1 MKTIIHYIYTLLFI
15 ALAGTATAQPKNN
28 ASQAVTISG
37 YLLNEQGKPMD
48 FATVTLLRAK
58 DSSVV
63 KGTLSTDAGTY
74 LFDRITP
81 GTYIV
86 SATTVGYQ
94 KSVSQ
99 AIQVSGEQLTV
110 NVPAIKMQPGS
121 KSLQTVNIVSSRP
134 LIERKADRTVMNI
147 ENSVLAAGNSALEV
161 LERAPG
167 VTIDKDDN
175 ISLKG
180 KQGVTVMINDKLTY
194 MSAAQLTIM
203 LKSMDA
209 STIQSIEII
218 TNPSA
223 KYDASGNSGIINI
236 KLKKNKQTGTNGNLS
251 LGVVQGKRFRD
262 NTSLTI
268 NHKQG
273 NLNLFGTISRG
284 DANRL
289 NILNIDRVVDSAATS
304 TYFKQRTELRSQV
317 HYNNYRFGADYNTSS
332 KNTLGFVINGDYTN
346 EYNNPNRSV
355 TNLGLTPSANDSYQ
369 TTTSNIKQT
378 YRNFAANLN
387 DKLEIDTNG
396 QQLSVDLDYSIFHN
410 NSTAQYDTY
419 FFTQAGASQM
429 SPLFIR
435 NQTPSTITIYTQ
447 KADYTLP
454 ITKSVKFETGVK
466 FSSVKTDNDL
476 QAQINSGSTFIN
488 DTSRTN
494 RFVYDEKI
502 SAAYLNLSKTWAK
515 TSVQAGLRA
524 ERTSSMGDLV
534 TKSQVVKRR
543 YLDFFPSLFVNHS
556 FSDKHEVGLNYSRR
570 IDRPGYDQLN
580 PFRFYLDQYTYEQG
594 NPFLKP
600 QYTNSYELSYTYNKT
615 INVTLGYS
623 QTNDVST
630 QIILTDTLT
639 KATYQTN
646 LNLNRQNSYN
656 ININSP
662 YTIAK
667 WWTGN
672 VNFTGF
678 YQQFKSDSLL
688 GATLNSGKATYVIRT
703 TQTFLVAKGYKAELS
718 GNYTS
723 ALAFGIF
730 NIKPQYSVDAGV
742 SHSFYDKKM
751 NLKFAVSDIFNTRRN
766 NVSSRYQNVNLDV
779 RQKNDT
785 RVARLTFTY
794 NFGNSKIK
802 ARQHQTGADDEKNR
816 VKSGN

>member
-1 MKTIIHYIYTLLFI
+1 MKTIIHHIYIVLLI
-15 ALAGTATAQPKNN
+15 LLSSAAYAQPKNAN
-28 ASQAVTISG
+28 PPNVSIAGTLS
-37 YLLNEQGKPMD
+37 NDQGKPVD
-48 FATVTLLRAK
+48 YATVTLLRAK

-74 LFDRITP
+74 AFDHIAAGSYLVAVTN
-81 GTYIV
+81 
-86 SATTVGYQ
+86 VGYQ
-94 KSVSQ
+94 KAYSP
-99 AIQVSGEQLTV
+99 AIEVTGTQLTV
-110 NVPAIKMQPGS
+110 TVPAIKMQPGS
-121 KSLQTVNIVSSRP
+121 RNLQTVTITSAKP

-147 ENSVLAAGNSALEV
+147 ENSVLAAGNSAMEL

-194 MSAAQLTIM
+194 MSASQLTTM

-236 KLKKNKQTGTNGNLS
+236 KLKKNKLSGTNGNLT

-262 NTSLTI
+262 NTSLTL

-273 NLNLFGTISRG
+273 NLNLFATLSRG
-284 DANRL
+284 DAQRL
-289 NILNIDRVVDSAATS
+289 NVLDIDRVVDSATIS
-304 TYFKQRTELRSQV
+304 TYFKQRTQLRSTV
-317 HYNNYRFGADYNTSS
+317 HYNNYRVGADYATSA
-332 KNTLGFVINGDYTN
+332 KNTLGFVVNGDYTN
-346 EYNNPNRSV
+346 EYNNPNSSV
-355 TNLGLTPSANDSYQ
+355 THLGNTPAANDSYQ
-369 TTTSNIKQT
+369 TTTSVIKQT
-378 YRNFAANLN
+378 YRNFAANIN
-387 DKLEIDTNG
+387 DKLQIDTNG
-396 QQLSVDLDYSIFHN
+396 QEISLDLDYSIFHN
-410 NSTAQYDTY
+410 GSNAQYDTY
-419 FFTQAGASQM
+419 FYTPAGSSQM
-429 SPLFIR
+429 PPMFIR

-454 ITKSVKFETGVK
+454 ISKSVKFETGVK

-476 QAQINSGSTFIN
+476 QAQINSGNTFIN

-494 RFVYDEKI
+494 RFIYDEKI
-502 SAAYLNLSKTWAK
+502 GAAYVNLSKTWAK
-515 TSVQAGLRA
+515 TSVQVGLRA
-524 ERTSSMGDLV
+524 ERTSSVGDLV
-534 TKSQVVKRR
+534 TKNQVVKRH
-543 YLDFFPSLFVNHS
+543 YLDFFPSVFINRTI
-556 FSDKHEVGLNYSRR
+556 SDKHELGLNYSRR

-688 GATLNSGKATYVIRT
+688 GATLNTGKATYVIRT

-730 NIKPQYSVDAGV
+730 NIKPQYSVDAGI

-766 NVSSRYQNVNLDV
+766 IVSSRYQNVNLDV

-785 RVARLTFTY
+785 RLFRLTFTY

-816 VKSGN
+816 VKGAN